1 MGEAFNVN
9 EETIEMGYVN
19 RDKGDIKCTFISRKR
34 IDYNRVN
41 RDPCRD
47 RKID

>member
-19 RDKGDIKCTFISRKR
+19 RDKGDTVYVHLEKE
-34 IDYNRVN
+34 NRLQQS
-41 RDPCRD
+41 
-47 RKID
+47 